1 METIA
6 CVKEGRAVEI
16 NKLEDIYSD
25 DCHKLGCP
33 QFYICKKIRED
44 KENGNDQNHN

>member
-6 CVKEGRAVEI
+6 CVKEGHAVEI
-16 NKLEDIYSD
+16 DKLENIYSD
-25 DCHKLGCP
+25 NCHKLGCP

-44 KENGNDQNHN
+44 DNDQNHN